1 MFSIKV
7 KYLGYVSIEFGFFF
21 HLINQTPV
29 VIIYRIR
36 GPLLKYPL
44 QGEMHL

>member
-7 KYLGYVSIEFGFFF
+7 KYLGYASIEFGGFFF

-29 VIIYRIR
+29 VI
-36 GPLLKYPL
+36 
-44 QGEMHL
+44 M